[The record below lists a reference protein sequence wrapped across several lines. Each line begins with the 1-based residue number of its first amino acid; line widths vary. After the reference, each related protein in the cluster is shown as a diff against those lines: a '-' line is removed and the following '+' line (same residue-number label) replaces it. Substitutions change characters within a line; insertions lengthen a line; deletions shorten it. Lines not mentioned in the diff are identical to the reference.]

1 MQCCPQTC
9 AKNSAMPGSCWHH
22 AWHSKHCVRRA
33 TNPLA
38 CHSRWKGCLWREIR
52 SNWLWHE
59 RRHEM
64 AYNKL
69 QDRLIMSHP
78 SANSS
83 NRNAESSYLHS
94 EDWIINIL
102 KFNLILK
109 GTNMANKQLDNCK
122 ERMQTV
128 MDTFWYYAKIQILMH
143 FLTEKK
149 KTKSIK

>member
-1 MQCCPQTC
+1 
-9 AKNSAMPGSCWHH
+9 
-22 AWHSKHCVRRA
+22 
-33 TNPLA
+33 
-38 CHSRWKGCLWREIR
+38 
-52 SNWLWHE
+52 
-59 RRHEM
+59 M

-69 QDRLIMSHP
+69 QNRLIMSHP

-109 GTNMANKQLDNCK
+109 GTNMVNQAAWYLQRKDANL
-122 ERMQTV
+122 RGH
-128 MDTFWYYAKIQILMH
+128 ILILRQNTDINAL
-143 FLTEKK
+143 FDWKK